1 MRSIEVLTAA
11 TLLAATAF
19 GDVGAAPPAQATTK
33 DDVAINGKY
42 RATSI
47 GNWAKIN
54 DQYNGEPTVTA
65 IWTIRS
71 TCSTFQECAGTVTSD
86 QGWTEPLYMHDGDL
100 WYVKHD
106 VRDWERCPDGTAYT
120 GRQTYT
126 FYPVKTSSGD
136 VELGSPVL
144 AGLDTTIGPS
154 GACGQN
160 KWLDIEL
167 PLRLDKIG

>member
-1 MRSIEVLTAA
+1 MRLIETLAA
-11 TLLAATAF
+11 GTLLAAIAF
-19 GDVGAAPPAQATTK
+19 SALDKSSPAQATTE
-33 DDVAINGKY
+33 DDIAINGKY

-71 TCSTFQECAGTVTSD
+71 ACSTFQECSGTVTSD
-86 QGWTEPLYMHDGDL
+86 QGWTAPLYMHDGDL

-106 VRDWERCPDGTAYT
+106 VPDWERCADGTAYT
-120 GRQTYT
+120 GRQTFT
-126 FYPVKTSSGD
+126 FYPVEGSSG
-136 VELGSPVL
+136 ELKVGSPIL
-144 AGLDTTIGPS
+144 TGLDKTIGPS

-167 PLRLDKIG
+167 PLRLDKVG